1 MTHLLT
7 VSVVIPSYHRRDA
20 VSRALWSV
28 FAQTHRPTEII
39 VVDDGSH
46 DGTVEMLRS
55 MRSPI
60 PLVVLA
66 HERNRG
72 GSAARNTG
80 IAAARGDWIAF
91 LDSDDVWCLEKLE
104 RQLDALL
111 RAGPMYGVAYCG
123 IRRVDGS
130 GRIIG
135 VGRPTASGN
144 LFEALL
150 GRNIVGSTSTVIVRR
165 DLLEQVGGFDESL
178 RSCQDWEL
186 WLRLAKVTRF
196 AVVRDPLVDY
206 TDAEAG
212 RITTNPRSRISGH
225 MAVYRK
231 HLREPLRTHRA
242 ARAEFFFVLG
252 EMMLGS
258 GRADW
263 AARLLESS
271 LRLEPRN
278 ARRAVYLLLAK
289 LRLSPD
295 TYRRVTFA
303 LARIRRVAQ
312 EIRAGWRKPGLT
324 SVSRDSG

>member
-1 MTHLLT
+1 MTHLPT
-7 VSVVIPSYHRRDA
+7 VSVVIPSYRRRDA
-20 VSRALWSV
+20 VLRALQSV

-39 VVDDGSH
+39 VVDDGSA

-55 MRSPI
+55 LPSPL
-60 PLVVLA
+60 PLVILA
-66 HERNRG
+66 HDRNKG

-80 IAAARGDWIAF
+80 IAAAHGEWIAF
-91 LDSDDVWCLEKLE
+91 LDSDDVWRPEKLE
-104 RQLDALL
+104 RQLDALM
-111 RAGPMYGVAYCG
+111 RAGPTYGVAYCG
-123 IRRVDGS
+123 IRRVDDD
-130 GRIIG
+130 GRTIG
-135 VGRPTASGN
+135 VARPTASGD
-144 LFEALL
+144 LFDALL
-150 GRNIVGSTSTVIVRR
+150 GRNVVGSTSTVIVRR

-186 WLRLAKVTRF
+186 WLRLAKVSRF
-196 AVVRDPLVDY
+196 AVVSDPLVDY

-263 AARLLESS
+263 AARLLEAS

-289 LRLSPD
+289 LRLSPGV
-295 TYRRVTFA
+295 YRRVTFA
-303 LARIRRVAQ
+303 LARILRIARDV
-312 EIRAGWRKPGLT
+312 RAGWKKEEAAI
-324 SVSRDSG
+324 SRP